1 MYVCQSFVSDKEMIL
16 RAVVRDGT
24 AGRLEDQ
31 HISRK
36 KINLSS
42 STFFCQTYLLK
53 MERLENYF
61 TNLTF
66 ILDICETERG
76 KWGLMHLVN
85 IDAFTPLILCVSVS
99 DKSCL

>member
-42 STFFCQTYLLK
+42 STFFLPNILFENGMSGKLLYNIFK
-53 MERLENYF
+53 HLFWIYVRL
-61 TNLTF
+61 
-66 ILDICETERG
+66 RG
-76 KWGLMHLVN
+76 G
-85 IDAFTPLILCVSVS
+85 SGG
-99 DKSCL
+99 

>member
-42 STFFCQTYLLK
+42 STFFLPNILFEYGMSVIFFTISPRKVVLTNYLFQSLD
-53 MERLENYF
+53 
-61 TNLTF
+61 NLVF
-66 ILDICETERG
+66 EF
-76 KWGLMHLVN
+76 LV
-85 IDAFTPLILCVSVS
+85 FLSLF
-99 DKSCL
+99 